1 MIKNIISDIG
11 NVLFEFD
18 TNGFI
23 NKNIEEEDREKFFNL
38 VFGSDNWNLM
48 DKGDLPI
55 ENGRNYFLSAFPKY
69 KDILNKLFDSSLT
82 LCLNMHHNN
91 INILKEYKEKG
102 YDIYYLSNMTA
113 ETFECLRKKTD
124 FFDITCIG
132 GIVSAYEKLIKPSEE
147 IYKLLLNRFELKAKE
162 CLFID
167 DNLNN
172 VNSAIKLGF
181 NSFQL
186 KNMDDMIFE
195 LEKSI
200 KIR

>member
-18 TNGFI
+18 TAGFI
-23 NKNIEEEDREKFFNL
+23 DKNIEAEDKEKFFDL
-38 VFGSDNWNLM
+38 IFGSDNWQLM
-48 DKGDLPI
+48 DKGDLSF
-55 ENGRNYFLSAFPKY
+55 ENAREYFLSVYPKY
-69 KDILNKLFDSSLT
+69 KNILNKLFDSSLT
-82 LCLNMHHNN
+82 LCLNMNNNN

-102 YDIYYLSNMTA
+102 YNIYYLSNMSV
-113 ETFECLRKKTD
+113 ETFQCINKKTD
-124 FFDITCIG
+124 FFEKTCIG
-132 GIVSAYEKLIKPSEE
+132 GIVSAYEKMIKPSEE
-147 IYKLLLNRFELKAKE
+147 IYKLLLNRFNLKARE

-186 KNMDDMIFE
+186 KNMNDMRFE
-195 LEKSI
+195 LEKI
-200 KIR
+200 LK

>member
-18 TNGFI
+18 TAGFI
-23 NKNIEEEDREKFFNL
+23 DKNIEAEDKEKFFDL
-38 VFGSDNWNLM
+38 IFGSDNWQLM
-48 DKGDLPI
+48 DKGDLSF
-55 ENGRNYFLSAFPKY
+55 ENAREYFLSVYPKY
-69 KDILNKLFDSSLT
+69 KNILNKLFDSSLT
-82 LCLNMHHNN
+82 LCLNMNNNN

-102 YDIYYLSNMTA
+102 YNIYYLSNMSV
-113 ETFECLRKKTD
+113 ETFQCINKNTD
-124 FFDITCIG
+124 FFEKTCIG
-132 GIVSAYEKLIKPSEE
+132 GIVSAYEKIIKPSEE
-147 IYKLLLNRFELKAKE
+147 IYKLLLNRFNLKARE

-186 KNMDDMIFE
+186 KNMNDMRFE
-195 LEKSI
+195 LEKI
-200 KIR
+200 LK

>member
-18 TNGFI
+18 TTGFI
-23 NKNIEEEDREKFFNL
+23 NKNIENEDKENFFNL
-38 VFGSDNWNLM
+38 VFSSKNWSLL
-48 DKGDLPI
+48 DKGDLSF
-55 ENGRNYFLSAFPKY
+55 EDGRNYFLSIFPKY

-91 INILKEYKEKG
+91 INILKDYKKRG
-102 YDIYYLSNMTA
+102 YNIYYLSNMTI
-113 ETFECLRKKTD
+113 ETFKCLRKKTD

-132 GIVSAYEKLIKPSEE
+132 GVVSAYEKMIKPNEE
-147 IYKLLLNRFELKAKE
+147 IYKLLLNRFNLKAEE

-167 DNLNN
+167 DNLDN
-172 VNSAIKLGF
+172 VNAAIKLGI

-195 LEKSI
+195 LK
-200 KIR
+200 KIID